1 MKLALPIRPGVVY
14 GLVKEIRVSGQD
26 PRPLVVAGAPEL
38 ARALARELGKGG
50 RSGAVREGGPY
61 SRIAALV
68 YVLAAPVTEEDEAQ
82 LKAAD
87 KKRVPIIAL
96 LADESLEPTVP
107 YVLATDV
114 VRVHRGE
121 ALPVERIAE
130 AVVRRLG
137 EDAAPLAA
145 RVPALRRPAARELVR
160 RFARKNGI
168 ISAAVF
174 VPAADLPLLT
184 LNQIRMVLR
193 IAQVYGHDVDRRRAV
208 ELIGV
213 LGAGFGM
220 RTVARELLDFVPG
233 PGWVLKGAIA
243 YAGTRALGEAAI
255 RYFEAL

>member
-1 MKLALPIRPGVVY
+1 
-14 GLVKEIRVSGQD
+14 
-26 PRPLVVAGAPEL
+26 
-38 ARALARELGKGG
+38 
-50 RSGAVREGGPY
+50 
-61 SRIAALV
+61 
-68 YVLAAPVTEEDEAQ
+68 
-82 LKAAD
+82 
-87 KKRVPIIAL
+87 
-96 LADESLEPTVP
+96 
-107 YVLATDV
+107 V

-168 ISAAVF
+168 VSAAVF

-213 LGAGFGM
+213 LGTGFGL

-233 PGWVLKGAIA
+233 PGWVLKGAVA
-243 YAGTRALGEAAI
+243 YGGTRALGEAAI